1 MLAVEVTTA
10 TLTAWG
16 AAAVL
21 VGFALGWLLRPWAM
35 ADRISREQTEIIER
49 QATKLAS
56 TEVDLASV
64 SAQLDTATADVTS
77 ARAEVVQLRQQLD
90 EARASLAST
99 EAKLTESEARA
110 EAAARPGA

>member
-21 VGFALGWLLRPWAM
+21 VGFALGWLLRPWAV
-35 ADRISREQTEIIER
+35 ADKISREQTEIIER
-49 QATKLAS
+49 QSTQLAS
-56 TEVDLASV
+56 TEEGVASV

-77 ARAEVVQLRQQLD
+77 ARTEVVQLRQQLD
-90 EARASLAST
+90 EAQAALAST
-99 EAKLTESEARA
+99 EARLTESEARA
-110 EAAARPGA
+110 EAASRPGT